1 MRGDYMKF
9 YESVLRKNLCIDI
22 VRTISYFN
30 YMEKFKNHTNPLDQE
45 ERDLK
50 EALDRVDVKKLKNRS
65 LSTQEMFKNAAENY
79 ARKDAKMNIRIDPLE
94 LEAIKRHAEEEG
106 LKYQPF
112 VRSVLHK
119 YITGR
124 LVEKK

>member
-1 MRGDYMKF
+1 
-9 YESVLRKNLCIDI
+9 
-22 VRTISYFN
+22 
-30 YMEKFKNHTNPLDQE
+30 MEKFKNHTDPLDQE

-50 EALDRVDVKKLKNRS
+50 DALDRVDVKNLKKPS
-65 LSTQEMFKNAAENY
+65 VSTQEIFKNAAENY